1 MIDNVMAHPPPPPGP
16 PPEEEAFRL
25 EIYHFFRRSV
35 RREDGGYVYA
45 RQYIYRSAWYRSQ
58 LEACMLQAAI
68 KTFLQ
73 KLGMLGLIE
82 SFTYWRIQ
90 KMSDVQRAIARAQG
104 GDQGAERLQP
114 DCNPRIKWNPRI
126 KVRLLIS
133 LKNSKNFDNDNNEL
147 VVANLGSS
155 VMVDH

>member
-45 RQYIYRSAWYRSQ
+45 RQYIYKSAWYLSE
-58 LEACMLQAAI
+58 LEACMVQAEI
-68 KTFLQ
+68 KTFLY
-73 KLGMLGLIE
+73 KIGILGLIE

-90 KMSDVQRAIARAQG
+90 KLSHVLRAQG
-104 GDQGAERLQP
+104 GATKGQREFNQTFGLCDGQQRGGLYQYQVEP
-114 DCNPRIKWNPRI
+114 S
-126 KVRLLIS
+126 S
-133 LKNSKNFDNDNNEL
+133 LKRFKTF
-147 VVANLGSS
+147 
-155 VMVDH
+155 